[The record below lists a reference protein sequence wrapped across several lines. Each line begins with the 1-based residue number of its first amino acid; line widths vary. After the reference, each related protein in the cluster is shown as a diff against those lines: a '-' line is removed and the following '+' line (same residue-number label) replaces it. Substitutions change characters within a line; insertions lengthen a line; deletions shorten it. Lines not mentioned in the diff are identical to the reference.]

1 MDQNKTNSDLLD
13 LISREHNLNNARV
26 RRNERNFEAVKHS
39 FYAVVA
45 LMALLTGIFFAVVS
59 ALDQNIDNQNTM
71 LCESAKISKN
81 EAYTEACDAYY
92 DHGDIKYMR
101 NFNAKEQN

>member
-1 MDQNKTNSDLLD
+1 MDYLKNDQDLLD
-13 LISREHNLNNARV
+13 LIKKTHYSNQAEI
-26 RRNERNFEAVKHS
+26 RRNKRAIQGLYQSVLMFVIFMAL
-39 FYAVVA
+39 VVA
-45 LMALLTGIFFAVVS
+45 GIFTMIVAI
-59 ALDQNIDNQNTM
+59 DKHIDNQNTM

-101 NFNAKEQN
+101 NFDVSKQN